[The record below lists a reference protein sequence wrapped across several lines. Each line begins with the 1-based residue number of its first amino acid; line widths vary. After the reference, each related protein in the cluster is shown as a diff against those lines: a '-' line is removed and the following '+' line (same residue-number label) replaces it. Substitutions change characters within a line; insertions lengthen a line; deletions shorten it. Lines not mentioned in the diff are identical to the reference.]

1 MDYILHVTESPQ
13 MSFRNWW
20 GENPDFF
27 SSDVFHQL
35 AVPTQSRE
43 EGIWKLHNEKNSGEQ
58 IQLLDYAIPAL
69 LSSAGRKKSWGI
81 IHH

>member
-1 MDYILHVTESPQ
+1 MANKIICLQDLLFHIPTPVDYILHVTESPQ

-20 GENPDFF
+20 EENPDFF

-43 EGIWKLHNEKNSGEQ
+43 EGIWNFYNEKNSGGQ
-58 IQLLDYAIPAL
+58 IQLQD
-69 LSSAGRKKSWGI
+69 
-81 IHH
+81 